1 MFRCKCPVAA
11 GNAGVGFLSRLKI
24 VIMATGVGRC
34 SLEAEAGSGGGG
46 CERRHSTWGGILGA
60 NGKRVEERPM
70 KDTENS
76 PQDEKQG
83 P

>member
-1 MFRCKCPVAA
+1 MQRQGEVA
-11 GNAGVGFLSRLKI
+11 
-24 VIMATGVGRC
+24 GRD
-34 SLEAEAGSGGGG
+34 G
-46 CERRHSTWGGILGA
+46 HSTWGGILGA